1 MVSALVVKVAASS
14 ATLGAQAIGNAVYGL
29 QTLDGAQKS
38 TRDLV
43 AALAVKVGAS
53 SATLDAQAIGNA
65 GYGLQ
70 NLDGSQKSTRDL
82 VAALASRIT
91 GEENFSW
98 GDISAHIVRVSN
110 GDVDSWVAHAEL
122 IACAHKN
129 PTLFREPLGVESL
142 IETGRLYH
150 QWRVETACD
159 RPCLVTLDLHQHV
172 PGSIA
177 PYLDFVLNH
186 EDFFL
191 AGYDRYALVVG
202 KGLHSQHRES
212 ALKDAVRSYFQ
223 SSEWNVEIDPGN
235 SGVVLVSWGAA

>member
-1 MVSALVVKVAASS
+1 MLKLV
-14 ATLGAQAIGNAVYGL
+14 
-29 QTLDGAQKS
+29 
-38 TRDLV
+38 
-43 AALAVKVGAS
+43 
-53 SATLDAQAIGNA
+53 
-65 GYGLQ
+65 
-70 NLDGSQKSTRDL
+70 
-82 VAALASRIT
+82 
-91 GEENFSW
+91 
-98 GDISAHIVRVSN
+98 
-110 GDVDSWVAHAEL
+110 
-122 IACAHKN
+122 
-129 PTLFREPLGVESL
+129 PL

-223 SSEWNVEIDPGN
+223 SSEWTVQIDPRN
-235 SGVVLVSWGAA
+235 SRVVLVSWGAA